1 MCIERLFELET
12 ESKALQDDVLA
23 KSYAHTT
30 DVNVHL
36 VALISQKNLRP

>member
-1 MCIERLFELET
+1 VCIEKLLELET
-12 ESKALQDDVLA
+12 ETKALHDDVLA

-30 DVNVHL
+30 DVIVHL